1 MAGEGEHVVVGVE
14 KEREMEILG
23 GDVVHVGG
31 VAENLEDPVPVAV
44 VVVDPRLAGEE
55 RVDDRQEVLR
65 GIVGRV
71 RLTRADGE
79 GARTV
84 QVTRAQELVGGV

>member
-31 VAENLEDPVPVAV
+31 VAENLEDLIPLAV
-44 VVVDPRLAGEE
+44 VVVDL
-55 RVDDRQEVLR
+55 
-65 GIVGRV
+65 
-71 RLTRADGE
+71 
-79 GARTV
+79 
-84 QVTRAQELVGGV
+84 